1 LTCAEAEAATIAKAR
16 ELARVQGALA
26 ESQAVLSG
34 ETERVAILEAGK
46 QKLMQVRL
54 EAIFVL
60 RIYEKH
66 RPSVISG
73 TSLMFRLDAHKA
85 AQAYPSLDHESIM
98 ARLVMQKFP
107 RPRLSQEIE
116 RLSRDKVDEVMSGS
130 SSEVAHLKATIK
142 SLQDQLI
149 ETQSVR

>member
-46 QKLMQVRL
+46 QKLMQVRF

-66 RPSVISG
+66 RLSVI
-73 TSLMFRLDAHKA
+73 
-85 AQAYPSLDHESIM
+85 
-98 ARLVMQKFP
+98 
-107 RPRLSQEIE
+107 
-116 RLSRDKVDEVMSGS
+116 
-130 SSEVAHLKATIK
+130 
-142 SLQDQLI
+142 
-149 ETQSVR
+149 

>member
-1 LTCAEAEAATIAKAR
+1 
-16 ELARVQGALA
+16 
-26 ESQAVLSG
+26 
-34 ETERVAILEAGK
+34 
-46 QKLMQVRL
+46 
-54 EAIFVL
+54 
-60 RIYEKH
+60 
-66 RPSVISG
+66 
-73 TSLMFRLDAHKA
+73 MFRLDAHKA

-98 ARLVMQKFP
+98 ARLVMQNFP